1 MNRRIRG
8 GNNQR
13 VENKELMK
21 RAENEEQRK
30 GQLGKSREQRA
41 VFWRPES
48 SPLSAL
54 CSLLFVLY
62 SLFFVSPAA
71 HAQEIVATDIEPVV
85 EEAQVDRG
93 IEDPQPFG
101 REGQYEHGV
110 VESVRLTGE
119 ALPQG
124 AQQIKL
130 YSIRFRS
137 GPLKGE
143 THDVRSDVGSNPYGL
158 EPRQGDAVVLF
169 MQSGGLEGWTIFLE
183 GYDRRGALIWL
194 VVFFVATLVLLSGW
208 QGFKIAASI
217 AISIGLIGYV
227 LIPLFMRGANPVP
240 IAIILAGVFTL
251 ISTGF
256 TTGWNRKTMV
266 TVVGTMGGALV
277 AYLISIVFVDWA
289 RLSGLGTEEDRL
301 FFQKNPTLNPRGL
314 LFAGIII
321 AAAGLLEDVAVSIA
335 SGVAEVRRH
344 HTKATFKE
352 LFTSGMAIGRD
363 HMGALANTLVF
374 AYVGASL
381 SSLLLYSQFG
391 GSWLKFINFDSIADE
406 IIRSL
411 TGTIGLVFTVPI
423 TALLA
428 AWVLSRRRESV
439 AERER

>member
-1 MNRRIRG
+1 MIDRIRG
-8 GNNQR
+8 ENNMRIKNQDASI
-13 VENKELMK
+13 KIGGGFL
-21 RAENEEQRK
+21 
-30 GQLGKSREQRA
+30 A
-41 VFWRPES
+41 VMFALS
-48 SPLSAL
+48 SFLFPFSAT
-54 CSLLFVLY
+54 
-62 SLFFVSPAA
+62 
-71 HAQEIVATDIEPVV
+71 HAQETPATGTEPVI
-85 EEAQVDRG
+85 EEVQVDRG
-93 IEDPQPFG
+93 IEEAEPFG
-101 REGQYEHGV
+101 REGQYEQGV

-124 AQQIKL
+124 AQQIKV

-137 GPLKGE
+137 GPLKDQVRE
-143 THDVRSDVGSNPYGL
+143 VRSDVGSNPYGL

-169 MQSGGLEGWTIFLE
+169 MQSEGGGDWIVFLE
-183 GYDRRGALIWL
+183 GYDRRSALIWL
-194 VVFFVATLVLLSGW
+194 VILFVLTLVLLSGW
-208 QGFKIAASI
+208 QGLKIAMSI
-217 AISIGLIGYV
+217 GISIGLIGYV

-240 IAIILAGVFTL
+240 IAIILAGLFTL

-256 TTGWNRKTMV
+256 TTGWNKKTMV

-301 FFQKNPTLNPRGL
+301 FFEKNPTLNARGL
-314 LFAGIII
+314 LFSGIII

-344 HTKATFKE
+344 HPRATFKD
-352 LFTSGMAIGRD
+352 LFTSGMVVGRD

-406 IIRSL
+406 IVRSL
-411 TGTIGLVFTVPI
+411 TGTIGLIFTVPI

-428 AWVLSRRRESV
+428 AWVMSRRQGPV
-439 AERER
+439 AERDAK

>member
-1 MNRRIRG
+1 MNTAMRIK
-8 GNNQR
+8 NQSAGWR
-13 VENKELMK
+13 TRIKIGE
-21 RAENEEQRK
+21 
-30 GQLGKSREQRA
+30 SFIA
-41 VFWRPES
+41 VMFAFS
-48 SPLSAL
+48 FF
-54 CSLLFVLY
+54 LFPFA
-62 SLFFVSPAA
+62 S
-71 HAQEIVATDIEPVV
+71 HAQETPVTETEPVI

-93 IEDPQPFG
+93 IEEVEPFG
-101 REGQYEHGV
+101 REGQYEQGV

-124 AQQIKL
+124 AQQIKI

-143 THDVRSDVGSNPYGL
+143 VREVRSDVGSNPYGL
-158 EPRQGDAVVLF
+158 EPRQGDSVVLF
-169 MQSGGLEGWTIFLE
+169 MQSAGADGWIIFLE
-183 GYDRRGALIWL
+183 GYDRRSALIWL
-194 VVFFVATLVLLSGW
+194 VVLFVTTLILLSGW
-208 QGFKIAASI
+208 QGLKIAASI
-217 AISIGLIGYV
+217 GISIGLIGYV

-289 RLSGLGTEEDRL
+289 QLSGLGTEEDRL

-344 HTKATFKE
+344 HPRATFRE
-352 LFTSGMAIGRD
+352 LFTSGMVVGRD

-391 GSWLKFINFDSIADE
+391 GSWLKFINFDSVADE

-428 AWVLSRRRESV
+428 AWILARQRESA